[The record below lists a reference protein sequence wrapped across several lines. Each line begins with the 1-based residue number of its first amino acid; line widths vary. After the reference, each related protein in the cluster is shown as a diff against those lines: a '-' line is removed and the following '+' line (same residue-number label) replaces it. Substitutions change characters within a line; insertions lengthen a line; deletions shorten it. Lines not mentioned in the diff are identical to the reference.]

1 MYNANIMYMHILAKI
16 DIFGV
21 GLSQISGGFQTID
34 NDNKNKISYSFMF
47 YLLFIAAPP
56 TCK

>member
-21 GLSQISGGFQTID
+21 GLSQISGGLQTID
-34 NDNKNKISYSFMF
+34 NDNKKEISYSFTF
-47 YLLFIAAPP
+47 YLLVIAAPP
-56 TCK
+56 TWK